1 MNKSSSFELAK
12 SYLGKTVKVVVDRP
26 KGSHHPKHGFVY
38 EANYGFVPETKAPD
52 GEEID
57 AYYLLPSKLQGAPP
71 DRAGRHH
78 FLGVDKPVRE
88 GVGTCI
94 AIIHRLNDDDDK
106 LVVAPLGVTLSN
118 QEIEKAIHFQ
128 EQFFKHKLLRGGG
141 KG

>member
-1 MNKSSSFELAK
+1 MIASPSLIIMKASESFALTK

-26 KGSHHPKHGFVY
+26 KGSHHPKHGFIY

-57 AYYLLPSKLQGAPP
+57 AY
-71 DRAGRHH
+71 
-78 FLGVDKPVRE
+78 FLGVSQPVKE
-88 GVGTCI
+88 GTGICV
-94 AIIHRLNDDDDK
+94 ALVHRLNDDDDK
-106 LVVAPLGVTLSN
+106 LVVAPLGVTLSD

-128 EQFFKHKLLRGGG
+128 EQFFKHQLFRGES